1 MKKLPALFLSASLLA
16 STPLLAE
23 QTAPAEQVT
32 PTQDAVPTS
41 VLTEQQTEAQRYQQ
55 WAQQLWDSLDRRTG
69 VIKLSTAETVLNVP
83 EQYYYLGP
91 EDAEKV
97 LVDVWGNMPGIG
109 TRTLGML
116 MPAGL
121 TPFDDD
127 SWAVTIEY
135 SAEGYVSDEDA
146 ADIDYAELLEDM
158 KDDTRAGND
167 ERIRQGYDPVTLI
180 GWASEPYYD
189 QNNHKLY
196 WAKELQFG
204 DSETHTL
211 NYDIRV
217 LGRKGYLEMSFI
229 ANMSQKPEI
238 DAQIE
243 DVLQV
248 ASFDDGYQYTDFN
261 PDVDEVAAYG
271 LGALIAGKA
280 LSKLGFLAAALVF
293 LKKFGFV
300 ILIPI
305 YFVIR
310 KFKERKQG

>member
-1 MKKLPALFLSASLLA
+1 MKKLPALFMTASLLLSA
-16 STPLLAE
+16 PVFANQPPVAE
-23 QTAPAEQVT
+23 ESSQTT
-32 PTQDAVPTS
+32 TQS
-41 VLTEQQTEAQRYQQ
+41 ELTEAQQYQQ

-69 VIKLSTAETVLNVP
+69 EIRLDKGETVLNVP
-83 EQYYYLGP
+83 DQYYYLSP
-91 EDAEKV
+91 ADAEKV

-116 MPAGL
+116 MPSGV
-121 TPFDDD
+121 TPFDDA

-158 KDDTRAGND
+158 QADTRAGND
-167 ERIRQGYDPVTLI
+167 ERVRQGYDPVTLI

-204 DSETHTL
+204 DSQTHTL

-248 ASFDDGYQYTDFN
+248 ASFDDGYRYTDFN
-261 PDVDEVAAYG
+261 PEIDEVAAYG

-280 LSKLGFLAAALVF
+280 LSKLGLLAAALVF
-293 LKKFGFV
+293 LKKFGF
-300 ILIPI
+300 ILLLPV
-305 YFVIR
+305 YYVMR
-310 KFKERKQG
+310 KLKERKKD